1 MGDELVMDEKA
12 GRFWI
17 LQEKKCQMAK
27 MKKMK
32 KNNGNV
38 TMKVASFGVDAAYIW
53 HGS

>member
-27 MKKMK
+27 MKKKEK
-32 KNNGNV
+32 KIME
-38 TMKVASFGVDAAYIW
+38 TLP
-53 HGS
+53 